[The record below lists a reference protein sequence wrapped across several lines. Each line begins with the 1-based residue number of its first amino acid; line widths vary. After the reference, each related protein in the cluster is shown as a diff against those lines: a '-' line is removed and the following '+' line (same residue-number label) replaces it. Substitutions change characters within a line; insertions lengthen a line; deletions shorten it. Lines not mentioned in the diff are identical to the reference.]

1 MQWQVDTLR
10 WDSPAGHVRSRLLG
24 HVRSRLLV
32 SRCVAQQR
40 RPSDMAWTQK
50 FPDQP

>member
-1 MQWQVDTLR
+1 VQWQVDTLR
-10 WDSPAGHVRSRLLG
+10 WDGPAG

-32 SRCVAQQR
+32 SRCVVQQR